1 MKTPA
6 YPLLTPA
13 VLALGVLL
21 AGCGDADRAQAPKGE
36 ARTVQARAEQLALS
50 PLTVHHASP
59 GTVVALERVEVAS
72 RLMGYLRDLAVVEGQ
87 AVARGQRLF
96 TVDPVDVEGQ
106 VEQARHAVRQAEDAY
121 QDAKA
126 DFERYASLQKE
137 EVVTRQQ
144 FEKMKLQHDLAAT
157 RLAQARSGLQT
168 ASGQLRYASVAS
180 PILGVVT
187 RKLADNGDLAA
198 PGQPI
203 LVLESAGRLQVE
215 TQAPGD
221 ILDQLRPGQ
230 TVTIEVDGRDAPV
243 SAKVARISPAADPVS
258 RTFMVRLDLSEAGMR
273 SGDYVR
279 VLFPRGQR
287 QAMLLPA
294 EALVRR
300 AGIEGVFVVNGDNV
314 AHFRM
319 VRVGDRQGD
328 RLEIQAGVNPGERVV
343 VEGADQLESGDKVN
357 G

>member
-13 VLALGVLL
+13 VLALGLLL
-21 AGCGDADRAQAPKGE
+21 AGCGESDKAAAPKGE
-36 ARTVQARAEQLALS
+36 TRTVQARAEQLTLS

-121 QDAKA
+121 QDAKL
-126 DFERYASLQKE
+126 DFERYASLHQE

-157 RLAQARSGLQT
+157 RLAQAKAGLRT
-168 ASGQLRYASVAS
+168 ASGQLRYASVAA
-180 PILGVVT
+180 PMAGVVT

-203 LVLESAGRLQVE
+203 LVVESAGRLQVE
-215 TQAPGD
+215 TQVPGD
-221 ILDQLRPGQ
+221 VLSQLRPGQ
-230 TVTIEVDGRDAPV
+230 TVAIAVDGRDAPL
-243 SAKVARISPAADPVS
+243 SGRVARISPAADPVS
-258 RTFMVRLDLSEAGMR
+258 RTFMVRLDVAGPGLR

-287 QAMLLPA
+287 QTLLLPA
-294 EALVRR
+294 DALVRR
-300 AGIEGVFVVNGDNV
+300 AGIDGVFVVNGDNV

-319 VRVGDRQGD
+319 VRVGERQAD
-328 RLEIQAGVNPGERVV
+328 RLEVQAGLVAGERVV
-343 VEGADQLESGDKVN
+343 VEGASRLETGDRVSG
-357 G
+357 